1 MTTLHIPIVPANGY
15 GTHAGFLPGVT
26 AKRSSMS
33 ASHRRL
39 YWQSLFFDPYGQLL
53 VQGMSKEV
61 KDRDVRIMLVNQSP
75 PIHGIDRGTTVL
87 DMGNPAEYRAGVSNL
102 RSTRS
107 LDDH

>member
-1 MTTLHIPIVPANGY
+1 
-15 GTHAGFLPGVT
+15 
-26 AKRSSMS
+26 MS
-33 ASHRRL
+33 ASHRRV
-39 YWQSLFFDPYGQLL
+39 YCQSLLFDPYGQLL

-75 PIHGIDRGTTVL
+75 PIHGIARGTTVL
-87 DMGNPAEYRAGVSNL
+87 DMGNPEGYRAGVSNL